1 MKKKVEIKKP
11 SRRRWRALLMDS
23 GLQFKH
29 LNCHL
34 SRKSLYWY
42 ETVSWGWGFGEATFW
57 EIIFFL
63 NLRLLI
69 IMAYANFFK
78 NSFYRNFFSKI
89 KIIVECTWAIFS
101 HDSLYFFS
109 RLCCAGIVF
118 VHCSLPSPPSEN
130 HGSSLRRE
138 NRMERRSW
146 KLGVFGLNM
155 ARLHFYTVPMLH
167 SMTTVLRHSLYV
179 CPTYKKRKSLGCGI
193 QTLMWGLFNSN
204 IVSFLPLLE

>member
-29 LNCHL
+29 CNRYP

-42 ETVSWGWGFGEATFW
+42 KTVSWGWGFGEA
-57 EIIFFL
+57 
-63 NLRLLI
+63 
-69 IMAYANFFK
+69 
-78 NSFYRNFFSKI
+78 
-89 KIIVECTWAIFS
+89 
-101 HDSLYFFS
+101 LYFFS
-109 RLCCAGIVF
+109 RFCCAGIVF
-118 VHCSLPSPPSEN
+118 GNYSLPSPPSEN
-130 HGSSLRRE
+130 HDSSLRRQ

-146 KLGVFGLNM
+146 KLGAFGLNM

-193 QTLMWGLFNSN
+193 QTPMWGLQRCLVGWGLMLGAGVDTLSGFRSGNERVVKG
-204 IVSFLPLLE
+204 IRA